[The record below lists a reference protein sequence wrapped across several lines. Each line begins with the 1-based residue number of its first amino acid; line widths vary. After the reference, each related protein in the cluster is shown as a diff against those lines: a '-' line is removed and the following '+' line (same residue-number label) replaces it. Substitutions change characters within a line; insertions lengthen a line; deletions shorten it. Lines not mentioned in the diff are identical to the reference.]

1 MRLSLPWLAEFV
13 ELPAESDLVLGLSV
27 GGFEDVLVEAP
38 GPDLSELVVGEVLER
53 AAHPN
58 ADRLSVCRVAVGAG
72 EPLEIVCG
80 APNVAAGQKVAVA
93 KVGTRLPDGRK
104 LERAKLRGV
113 VSNGM
118 ILSAR
123 ELGISE
129 EHEGILVLDPA
140 ARVGAPLPQAL
151 GGGLRVLEL
160 GITPNRGD
168 SASVLGIARE
178 VRAIFG
184 GPLRMPET
192 APPEHG
198 APARRSIAV
207 RMEAPDG
214 CHHYVA
220 RLVLGVKN
228 AASPEWLKQKLEA
241 SGLRSRGVVVDV
253 TNLVLLELGQPLHG
267 FDLRQL
273 RGGEVK
279 VRRARAGE
287 KLATLDGETREL
299 DPRDLVIADAE
310 RAIALAGVMGGRET
324 EVSTATRDVLIE
336 SAHFAAAGV
345 RRTARRHGIRSEA
358 SYRFERGVD
367 PEGVVRAADRAARL
381 LAELAGGEVAEG
393 IVEARGEPAPR
404 APEIELD
411 LTRANRLLGTRF
423 SAEEAIALLARVGV
437 EASEV
442 KPKAILAPAS
452 EVRSCLLR
460 CRTPSYRNDLRIA
473 EDLAEELVRIHGVDK
488 IPATLPFSTLAP
500 VSPPRLWALADQTRD
515 ALAAA
520 GLFECMSFPF
530 VPEDDPDRLGL
541 GPDDARRRTLRLL
554 NPVKEEEGR
563 LRSSLLPSLLRIA
576 RQNLDRQVDPIRIFE
591 VSRVFLPREGAE
603 PPAEPLQV
611 AALLT
616 ASRQKRLWQPADPP
630 PVFFQLKGVAERLL
644 FQLGCMASLREG
656 AAQPYLHPGAAA
668 AILAGEQVIGSI
680 GELHPDVAAR
690 FEIDVACALLE
701 IDLDRAA
708 LAPRRQASF
717 REVSRFPQVRRD
729 LAVLVASEQRAED
742 LLAAIAKTAGSDL
755 VSVELFDRYQGSGV
769 PEGRVSLAFRLVFQR
784 LDRTL
789 TDAEVSSVVE
799 RVVRMLSHRFGGIL
813 R

>member
-1 MRLSLPWLAEFV
+1 MRLSLGWLAELIDLPPEA
-13 ELPAESDLVLGLSV
+13 ELIERLSV
-27 GGFEDVLVEAP
+27 GGFEDVSVLAT
-38 GPDLSELVVGEVLER
+38 GPDFSALCVGQVLER

-58 ADRLSVCRVAVGAG
+58 ADRLSVCRVDVGAG

-93 KVGTRLPDGRK
+93 KVGTVLPDGRR

-123 ELGISE
+123 ELGISD
-129 EHEGILVLDPA
+129 EHEGILVLDPG
-140 ARVGAPLPQAL
+140 ARVGAPLSQAL
-151 GGGLRVLEL
+151 GGGEKVLEL

-168 SASVLGIARE
+168 AASVLGVARE
-178 VRAIFG
+178 VRALFG
-184 GPLRMPET
+184 GRLRLPET
-192 APPEHG
+192 APPEPG
-198 APARRSIAV
+198 APARQAIAV
-207 RMEAPDG
+207 QIEAPDG
-214 CHHYVA
+214 CSHYVA
-220 RLVLGVKN
+220 RVVRGVKGG
-228 AASPEWLKQKLEA
+228 ASPDWLVRKLEA

-273 RGGEVK
+273 RGGEVR

-299 DPRDLVIADAE
+299 DPKDLVIADAE

-324 EVSTATRDVLIE
+324 EVTAGTTDVLIE
-336 SAHFAAAGV
+336 SAHFAPAGV

-367 PEGVVRAADRAARL
+367 PEGVRRAADRAARL

-393 IVEARGEPAPR
+393 IVEARGEPAAR
-404 APEIELD
+404 AAEIELE
-411 LTRANRLLGTRF
+411 LARANRLLGTGF
-423 SAEEAIALLARVGV
+423 SAEQAISLLARV
-437 EASEV
+437 EV
-442 KPKAILAPAS
+442 AARETGPG
-452 EVRSCLLR
+452 RLR
-460 CRTPSYRNDLRIA
+460 CQAPSHRGDLRIP
-473 EDLAEELVRIHGVDK
+473 EDLAEELVRIHGVDQ
-488 IPATLPFSTLAP
+488 IATTLPLATLAP
-500 VSPPRLWALADQTRD
+500 VSLPRLWSVADRARD
-515 ALAAA
+515 ALVAA
-520 GLFECMSFPF
+520 GLYECMNFPF

-541 GPDDARRRTLRLL
+541 GAEDPRRRMLRVV

-563 LRSSLLPSLLRIA
+563 LRASLLPSLLRVT
-576 RQNLDRQVDPIRIFE
+576 RQNLERQVDPIRVFE
-591 VSRVFLPREGAE
+591 VSRVFHPREPE
-603 PPAEPLQV
+603 PPAEPLEL
-611 AALLT
+611 AAVLT
-616 ASRQKRLWQPADPP
+616 SPRLKRLWQPADLP
-630 PVFFQLKGVAERLL
+630 PVFFQLKGITERLL
-644 FQLGCMASLREG
+644 FQLGCVASLREG

-668 AILAGEQVIGSI
+668 AIVADGQVIGSI

-690 FEIDVACALLE
+690 FEIEAPCALLE
-701 IDLDRAA
+701 LDLERAA
-708 LAPRRQASF
+708 RAARRAVSF

-729 LAVLVASEQRAED
+729 LAVIVAREQRAED
-742 LLAAIAKTAGSDL
+742 LLAAISKTAGADL
-755 VSVELFDRYQGSGV
+755 VSAELFDRYEGAGV

-789 TDAEVSSVVE
+789 TDAEVTGAVE